1 MSALDPVKLKA
12 QKTYNLA
19 SDYFDAP
26 PLGFWGRYGR
36 QTVERLTLHPG
47 ASVLDAACGA
57 GASALPAAEAVGPTG
72 WVTGVDLADQL
83 LARAREK
90 AKQQGLAN
98 IEFLQADMTELGYP
112 DAHFDA
118 VICVFGV
125 FFVPNMES
133 LVAKLWRMVR
143 PGGKLAVTTW
153 GPRIFA
159 PAYEVWNEAVRKA
172 RPDLYAAYHPW
183 DRITTPDAVR
193 TLFRSA
199 GVPSVDVE
207 PEDGY
212 QLLASPGDFW
222 TIVLGSGLRWTVDQL
237 GPDRAEQVKQVVLEW
252 LAAHKVDRVETNVI
266 YAVATRGPK
275 GEGRRRK

>member
-1 MSALDPVKLKA
+1 MNPLDPVKLKA

-19 SDYFDAP
+19 SGHFDAS
-26 PLGFWGRYGR
+26 PLGFWARYGQ
-36 QTVERLTLHPG
+36 QTVERLALNLG
-47 ASVLDAACGA
+47 ANILDVACGT

-72 WVTGVDLADQL
+72 RVIGVDLADQL
-83 LARAREK
+83 LALGREK
-90 AKQQGLAN
+90 AKQQGLTN

-112 DAHFDA
+112 DAYFHA

-125 FFVPNMES
+125 FFVPHMES
-133 LVAKLWRMVR
+133 LVAELWRMVQ

-159 PAYEVWNEAVRKA
+159 PAYEVWNEAVRKV
-172 RPDLYAAYHPW
+172 RPDLYAAYNPW

-193 TLFRSA
+193 TLFHRA
-199 GVPSVDVE
+199 GVPNVEVE

-212 QLLASPGDFW
+212 QPLASPGDFW

-237 GPDRAEQVKQVVLEW
+237 GPHLAEQVKHDVVEW
-252 LAAHKVDRVETNVI
+252 LVAHKVDRVETNVI
-266 YAVATRGPK
+266 YAVATRGPT
-275 GEGRRRK
+275 G

>member
-1 MSALDPVKLKA
+1 VSILSPLDPAKLKA

-26 PLGFWGRYGR
+26 PLGFWARYGR
-36 QTVERLTLHPG
+36 RTVERLALRPG
-47 ASVLDAACGA
+47 ARVLDAACGT
-57 GASALPAAEAVGPTG
+57 GASALPAAETVGSTG
-72 WVTGVDLADQL
+72 RVIGVDLAEQL
-83 LARAREK
+83 LARGREK
-90 AKQQGLAN
+90 ARQQGLAN
-98 IEFLQADMTELGYP
+98 IEFLKADMTELSYP

-133 LVAKLWRMVR
+133 LVAELWRLVR

-159 PAYEVWNEAVRKA
+159 PAYEVWNEAVRKV
-172 RPDLYAAYHPW
+172 RPDLYAAFNPW
-183 DRITTPDAVR
+183 DRITTPHALR

-199 GVPSVDVE
+199 GVPSVDIE
-207 PEDGY
+207 PEDGF
-212 QLLASPGDFW
+212 QPLASPADFW

-237 GPDRAEQVKQVVLEW
+237 GPDRAEQVRQVVLGW
-252 LAAHKVDRVETNVI
+252 LAAHTVDRVETNVI
-266 YAVATRGPK
+266 YALATRGP
-275 GEGRRRK
+275 GAER

>member
-1 MSALDPVKLKA
+1 LDPVKLKA

-19 SDYFDAP
+19 SDYFDAS
-26 PLGFWGRYGR
+26 PLGFWVRYGWR
-36 QTVERLTLHPG
+36 TVERLALKPG
-47 ASVLDAACGA
+47 ARVLDVACGT

-72 WVTGVDLADQL
+72 WVIGLDLADQL
-83 LARAREK
+83 LAQGREK
-90 AKQQGLAN
+90 AKKQGLAN

-118 VICVFGV
+118 VVCVFGV

-133 LVAKLWRMVR
+133 LVAELWRIVR

-172 RPDLYAAYHPW
+172 RPDLYAAYNPW
-183 DRITTPDAVR
+183 DRITSPDAVR
-193 TLFRSA
+193 ALFRGA
-199 GVPSVDVE
+199 GIPSVEVE

-212 QLLASPGDFW
+212 QPLASPEDFW
-222 TIVLGSGLRWTVDQL
+222 TIALGSGLRWTIDQL
-237 GPDRAEQVKQVVLEW
+237 GPHLAEQVKKVVLEW
-252 LAAHKVDRVETNVI
+252 LAAHMVDRVETNVI
-266 YAVATRGPK
+266 YAVATRGVK
-275 GEGRRRK
+275 D

>member
-1 MSALDPVKLKA
+1 MRRLDPAKLKA

-19 SDYFDAP
+19 SAYFDAP

-36 QTVERLTLHPG
+36 RTVERLALNPG
-47 ASVLDAACGA
+47 ASVLDVACGS
-57 GASALPAAEAVGPTG
+57 GASAVPAAEAVGPTG
-72 WVTGVDLADQL
+72 SVMGVDLADQL
-83 LARAREK
+83 LARGQERAT
-90 AKQQGLAN
+90 QQGLAN

-125 FFVPNMES
+125 FFVSNMES
-133 LVAKLWRMVR
+133 LVAELWRMVR

-159 PAYEVWNEAVRKA
+159 PAYEVWNGAVRKA
-172 RPDLYAAYHPW
+172 RPDLSAAYNPW

-199 GVPSVDVE
+199 GILNVDVE
-207 PEDGY
+207 PTDGY
-212 QLLASPGDFW
+212 QPLASPGDFW
-222 TIVLGSGLRWTVDQL
+222 TIVLGSGLRWTVEQL
-237 GPDRAEQVKQVVLEW
+237 GPLLAEQVKQEVLEW
-252 LAAHKVDRVETNVI
+252 LAAHRVDRVETNVI
-266 YAVATRGPK
+266 YAVATRAPK
-275 GEGRRRK
+275 G